1 MSTIYTRLIKSTL
14 LLAAFGSITALA
26 LKVTALLLSALVL
39 PALLA
44 TALAIL
50 GLAGYH
56 VFRQLLQSFQL
67 REASVEAPIAPELP
81 AVLEVVEPIQPEVA
95 PQPPVVATKPQSVAQ
110 QPERLTAKVYALF
123 PQAVA
128 EPKAEQPQEEESQPT
143 GEPQPEDATHRNV
156 EEEAILASA
165 TVEESSVEP
174 TPATEA
180 AQPEEPEAIPTE
192 GDTEA
197 TLEAEDIVSQEELE
211 NLVKSGDLTFTKMR
225 QICRD
230 LKLTGY
236 GKLKNC
242 EAYIAF
248 LAQQNLRRSQL
259 ERVA

>member
-1 MSTIYTRLIKSTL
+1 M
-14 LLAAFGSITALA
+14 
-26 LKVTALLLSALVL
+26 
-39 PALLA
+39 
-44 TALAIL
+44 
-50 GLAGYH
+50 
-56 VFRQLLQSFQL
+56 
-67 REASVEAPIAPELP
+67 
-81 AVLEVVEPIQPEVA
+81 
-95 PQPPVVATKPQSVAQ
+95 ATKPQPIAQ

-123 PQAVA
+123 PQAVV
-128 EPKAEQPQEEESQPT
+128 EPEVKLEEEESQPT

-156 EEEAILASA
+156 GEEETLAPA

-174 TPATEA
+174 TPATAA

-197 TLEAEDIVSQEELE
+197 TLEAEEIVSQEELE
-211 NLVKSGDLTFTKMR
+211 NLVQSGKLTYTKMR

>member
-1 MSTIYTRLIKSTL
+1 MSIYTRLIKSTL
-14 LLAAFGSITALA
+14 LLAAFGSISALA

-39 PALLA
+39 PALLT

-56 VFRQLLQSFQL
+56 VFRQLQQSFQL
-67 REASVEAPIAPELP
+67 REASVEAPAAQELP
-81 AVLEVVEPIQPEVA
+81 AVLEVVEPIQPEEA
-95 PQPPVVATKPQSVAQ
+95 PQPPVVATKPQPVAQ
-110 QPERLTAKVYALF
+110 QPERLQAKVYALF
-123 PQAVA
+123 PQAVS
-128 EPKAEQPQEEESQPT
+128 EPEAKQPEESQPT
-143 GEPQPEDATHRNV
+143 EEPQPEDATHRNV
-156 EEEAILASA
+156 EEEAILAPA

-174 TPATEA
+174 TLETSE

-192 GDTEA
+192 GDTGP

-211 NLVKSGDLTFTKMR
+211 NLVQSGELTFTKMR

-230 LKLTGY
+230 LKLKGY
-236 GKLKNC
+236 GSIKNC
-242 EAYIAF
+242 KGYCAF

>member
-1 MSTIYTRLIKSTL
+1 MSNYTRLIKSTL
-14 LLAAFGSITALA
+14 LLAAFGGITALA
-26 LKVTALLLSALVL
+26 LKVTALLLSALVI
-39 PALLA
+39 PALLT

-67 REASVEAPIAPELP
+67 REASVEAPAAQELP
-81 AVLEVVEPIQPEVA
+81 PVTETVEPIQPEEA
-95 PQPPVVATKPQSVAQ
+95 PQPPVVATKPQPVAQ
-110 QPERLTAKVYALF
+110 QPERIQAAKVYALF
-123 PQAVA
+123 PKAVV
-128 EPKAEQPQEEESQPT
+128 EPEAKQPEESTPT
-143 GEPQPEDATHRNV
+143 EEPQPEDATHRNV

-174 TPATEA
+174 TQTGE

-192 GDTEA
+192 GDTGP
-197 TLEAEDIVSQEELE
+197 TLEAEDIVSQEDLE
-211 NLVKSGDLTFTKMR
+211 NLVESGKLTFTKMR

-236 GKLKNC
+236 GNIKNC
-242 EAYIAF
+242 KGYIAF

>member
-1 MSTIYTRLIKSTL
+1 MSNYTRLIKSTL
-14 LLAAFGSITALA
+14 LLAAFGSISALA

-39 PALLA
+39 PALLT

-56 VFRQLLQSFQL
+56 VLRQLLQSFQL
-67 REASVEAPIAPELP
+67 REASVEAPAAQELP
-81 AVLEVVEPIQPEVA
+81 PVTEVVEPIQPEEA
-95 PQPPVVATKPQSVAQ
+95 PQPPVVATKPQPVAQ
-110 QPERLTAKVYALF
+110 QPERLQAKVYALF
-123 PQAVA
+123 PQAVS
-128 EPKAEQPQEEESQPT
+128 EPEVEQPEESEPT

-174 TPATEA
+174 TPTGE
-180 AQPEEPEAIPTE
+180 AQPEESETVPPE
-192 GDTEA
+192 GDTGP

-211 NLVKSGDLTFTKMR
+211 SLVQSGKLTFTKMR

-230 LKLTGY
+230 LELKGY
-236 GKLKNC
+236 GSIKNC
-242 EAYIAF
+242 KGYIAF

>member
-1 MSTIYTRLIKSTL
+1 MSNYTRLIKSTL
-14 LLAAFGSITALA
+14 LLAAFGSISALA

-39 PALLA
+39 PALLT

-67 REASVEAPIAPELP
+67 REASVEAPATQELP
-81 AVLEVVEPIQPEVA
+81 AVLEVVEPIQPEAA
-95 PQPPVVATKPQSVAQ
+95 PQQPVVVTKPRTVAQ
-110 QPERLTAKVYALF
+110 QPERLQSAKVYALF
-123 PQAVA
+123 PKAVEA
-128 EPKAEQPQEEESQPT
+128 PEAKPSEESQPT
-143 GEPQPEDATHRNV
+143 EEPQPEDTTHRNV
-156 EEEAILASA
+156 GEEETLAPA
-165 TVEESSVEP
+165 TVEESSVELTP
-174 TPATEA
+174 TGE
-180 AQPEEPEAIPTE
+180 AQPEAAEAIPAE
-192 GDTEA
+192 GDTGP

-211 NLVKSGDLTFTKMR
+211 SLVQSGELTFTKMK

-236 GKLKNC
+236 GSIKNC
-242 EAYIAF
+242 KGYIAF